1 MIATTL
7 LERKAIE
14 IGVKEG
20 KTYLTLSETLNLS
33 IGVVRKWGQKVKK
46 KSLKS
51 VMGRPK
57 TGLLSSF
64 SSQVVEQIEIYR
76 PDISGWSG
84 QTIAVELSLE
94 SKLASENLPSVSS
107 INKYLSKRGKNRR
120 LITT

>member
-1 MIATTL
+1 
-7 LERKAIE
+7 
-14 IGVKEG
+14 
-20 KTYLTLSETLNLS
+20 
-33 IGVVRKWGQKVKK
+33 
-46 KSLKS
+46 
-51 VMGRPK
+51 MGRPK

-76 PDISGWSG
+76 PGISGWSG